1 MLKRTLCFTSPAQL
15 SLKNAQLVITIKGIP
30 DEVRTVP
37 IEDTGIV
44 IIENQMVS
52 VTMPLLNE
60 LVDNGVAVILCD
72 KKGMPHAMLQNL
84 DANNLQGEF
93 LRNQINVG
101 EVQKKQLWKQ
111 II

>member
-60 LVDNGVAVILCD
+60 LVGL
-72 KKGMPHAMLQNL
+72 PTQ
-84 DANNLQGEF
+84 
-93 LRNQINVG
+93 
-101 EVQKKQLWKQ
+101 
-111 II
+111 